1 MRLDQYDEAINL
13 LARYAEENLPD
24 GYTIILSFRQTEAW
38 MDIMQ
43 FNGEKIDGD
52 YSARGFVEAC
62 EVACEHNLAE
72 LDTVEEPEM
81 EGQQ

>member
-1 MRLDQYDEAINL
+1 VRLDQYDEAINL
-13 LARYAEENLPD
+13 LAEYASQNLPD
-24 GYTIILSFRQTEAW
+24 GYTITLSFRQGESW
-38 MDIMQ
+38 IDIIG
-43 FNGEKIDGD
+43 FNGEDIEAE

-72 LDTVEEPEM
+72 LDQTEEPEM